1 MNQDAS
7 RSDEVLFS
15 FSEFVFEGSG
25 IKLYDYQ
32 LQAAKA
38 ILDSIR
44 LGLGLTIVLDFP
56 IRSGKDELL
65 AQLEI
70 YLMRMLND
78 KKPRIVVV
86 NPRDSMNL
94 AAVMR
99 LGDRLKTNIFTTF
112 YWEMMGMDFVLG
124 SARTYFYSLEAMLSE
139 QPVLANLLLVVNDA
153 GLVKPS
159 DYDEF
164 NQLLTAG
171 RKITRVISGSP
182 YKDGNLLE
190 REKDQA
196 IQDEEADGIKR
207 LFEVT
212 EEQATRENK
221 NLEFTL
227 ANLGDFACG
236 WREERLRAMFLGE

>member
-25 IKLYDYQ
+25 IRLYDYQ
-32 LQAAKA
+32 LQPARA

-44 LGLGLTIVLDFP
+44 LGLGLTIILDFP
-56 IRSGKDELL
+56 IKSGKDELL
-65 AQLEI
+65 SQLEI

-78 KKPRIVVV
+78 KNPRIVIV
-86 NPRDSMNL
+86 NPRDSKNL

-99 LGDRLKTNIFTTF
+99 LEDRLRTNIFSTF
-112 YWEMMGMDFVLG
+112 YWEMERMGFVLG
-124 SARTYFYSLEAMLSE
+124 SARTYFYSLEAMFSE
-139 QPVLANLLLVVNDA
+139 QIILANLLLVVNDA

-171 RKITRVISGSP
+171 RKITRVICGSP
-182 YKDGNLLE
+182 KKEGNLLE
-190 REKDQA
+190 REKGRA
-196 IQDEEADGIKR
+196 FQDEEVDGIRR

-227 ANLGDFACG
+227 ANLGDFESG
-236 WREERLRAMFLGE
+236 WREVRLRERF